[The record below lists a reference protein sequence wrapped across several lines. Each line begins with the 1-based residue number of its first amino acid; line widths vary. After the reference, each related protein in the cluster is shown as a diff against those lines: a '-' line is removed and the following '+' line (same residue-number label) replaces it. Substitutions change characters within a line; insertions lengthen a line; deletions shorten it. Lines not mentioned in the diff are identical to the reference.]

1 MRVELQESGHNPVYS
16 TVPDTPPIPSSF
28 HYRSVI
34 KIHLKARTALLY
46 GKYATGQQAPESLT
60 LNICFESG

>member
-1 MRVELQESGHNPVYS
+1 MRVELQAAPIQSIVLFS
-16 TVPDTPPIPSSF
+16 TQHTPIPSSF

-34 KIHLKARTALLY
+34 KIHLKARTALVY